1 MHSIGQISINL
12 HPVIYMAANDW
23 LKGGQGG
30 TTPWYN
36 LCSRAAM
43 GSSWNKC
50 LLSSFHVCPVLLL
63 PVPFSWKHL
72 LYKSCALKSLTWALL
87 FNLRQRIIA
96 APVCQDEHNWV
107 KFRGNRAVV
116 VFLPFLTP
124 APGIILYPVLV
135 YVVDLP
141 IWADLSL
148 STRLQKC
155 SRPLPLFRWSW
166 SILRQATSCTVVT
179 YTSKILCHPEEL
191 IAAKAM
197 WPAGVCMI
205 KVEVEVRWWWREGGR
220 EEGGRR
226 REGGER

>member
-1 MHSIGQISINL
+1 MEQL
-12 HPVIYMAANDW
+12 HGTIYVPGLLWDQAE
-23 LKGGQGG
+23 
-30 TTPWYN
+30 T
-36 LCSRAAM
+36 
-43 GSSWNKC
+43 KC

-63 PVPFSWKHL
+63 PIPFSWKHL
-72 LYKSCALKSLTWALL
+72 LYKSRALKSLTWALL

-107 KFRGNRAVV
+107 KFRGKRAVV
-116 VFLPFLTP
+116 VFLPFPTP
-124 APGIILYPVLV
+124 APEIILYPVLV

-179 YTSKILCHPEEL
+179 YTSKILYHPEEL

-205 KVEVEVRWWWREGGR
+205 KAEVEVRWRWREGGR
-220 EEGGRR
+220 ERGKEK
-226 REGGER
+226 ERLNLKHCPAIAVHTTIVHVT